1 MGNIVYVVLYLTSA
15 FYVDGLVNSFVDPI
29 IHVFY
34 FYYFILDTQCMIVY
48 NCRLVCISS
57 TYL

>member
-29 IHVFY
+29 VHVLQY
-34 FYYFILDTQCMIVY
+34 TPT
-48 NCRLVCISS
+48 S
-57 TYL
+57 TGTWN

>member
-29 IHVFY
+29 VLVLVHVHVQDYKNKYDQNTTCFL
-34 FYYFILDTQCMIVY
+34 FF
-48 NCRLVCISS
+48 
-57 TYL
+57 